1 MDIQEIKSAI
11 YNKYIVPTKRK
22 RNNYVGVEFELPI
35 VNLNK
40 EPVDFDIV
48 HRLTEKFCNHFNFT
62 PIKLDDN
69 NNIFSAISN
78 ENGDDISFDCSY
90 NTLELSFGRESN
102 LNILYDRFKQYYSFI
117 QNFLLPYNHTL
128 TGMGINPYRKYN
140 KNEPIPSERYR
151 MLFHHLSSYDKYDDF
166 NFHNYPNFGLFSC
179 ASQVQLDVEEENIVE
194 VINTFS
200 KLEPLKSLLFAN
212 SPLDN
217 ELLCA
222 RDYLWKNSM
231 HGLNPHNV
239 DMYDENIST
248 VDDIID
254 YILGMSMYCA
264 ERDGKYINFKPT
276 KLSEYFNSETINGEY
291 FENGEY
297 KKIEFVPSLDDLEYL
312 RSFKLEDLTFRG
324 TVEFRSG
331 CTQPVREIM
340 ALAAFHA
347 GLIENLSELTELL
360 NNDRVIYSNGYTPSQ
375 LRDMFNRGILPSFID
390 IDNLSKLLKQ
400 VVDIANDVLA
410 KRNMNEQ
417 NLLTPLYSRAKY
429 IFSPAKQMIDGI
441 SSGVPVEYYIN
452 DYSQIK

>member
-1 MDIQEIKSAI
+1 
-11 YNKYIVPTKRK
+11 
-22 RNNYVGVEFELPI
+22 
-35 VNLNK
+35 
-40 EPVDFDIV
+40 
-48 HRLTEKFCNHFNFT
+48 
-62 PIKLDDN
+62 
-69 NNIFSAISN
+69 
-78 ENGDDISFDCSY
+78 
-90 NTLELSFGRESN
+90 
-102 LNILYDRFKQYYSFI
+102 
-117 QNFLLPYNHTL
+117 
-128 TGMGINPYRKYN
+128 
-140 KNEPIPSERYR
+140 
-151 MLFHHLSSYDKYDDF
+151 
-166 NFHNYPNFGLFSC
+166 
-179 ASQVQLDVEEENIVE
+179 
-194 VINTFS
+194 
-200 KLEPLKSLLFAN
+200 
-212 SPLDN
+212 
-217 ELLCA
+217 
-222 RDYLWKNSM
+222 
-231 HGLNPHNV
+231 
-239 DMYDENIST
+239 MYDENIST

-390 IDNLSKLLKQ
+390 TDNLSKLLKQ

-441 SSGVPVEYYIN
+441 SSGVPIEYYIN